1 MSKLRPSIRNLLK
14 GNPSIFHYTTFETA
28 DQLFSQHP
36 IWQQARIES
45 ERRELFQEYL
55 TELQNREQVGF
66 SFSLVNHS
74 EHAFRPVYANS
85 AVGTWKRSSPS
96 SRLTTLMPSPDG
108 EMPSA
113 WL

>member
-1 MSKLRPSIRNLLK
+1 MAAGMSIAWARDLALIYHKQYIELQKKKEAEEKEARMSKLRPSIRNLLK

-55 TELQNREQVGF
+55 SELQNREQVGLF
-66 SFSLVNHS
+66 LLIAKLF
-74 EHAFRPVYANS
+74 
-85 AVGTWKRSSPS
+85 
-96 SRLTTLMPSPDG
+96 
-108 EMPSA
+108 
-113 WL
+113 

>member
-1 MSKLRPSIRNLLK
+1 MAESTSTAYARYLILICCKQYIELQKKKEAEEKEARMGKLRPSIRNLLK

-55 TELQNREQVGF
+55 TELQNREQVGLF
-66 SFSLVNHS
+66 LFAAKL
-74 EHAFRPVYANS
+74 
-85 AVGTWKRSSPS
+85 
-96 SRLTTLMPSPDG
+96 L
-108 EMPSA
+108 
-113 WL
+113 